1 MNNFSNYCE
10 SSTDLSIDIVA
21 IKDPISFKESSSKQE
36 SVDLDYLE
44 LLKISRKEMENA
56 SNITDNSKNVIIKL
70 LDEKIR
76 EINYLRLF

>member
-21 IKDPISFKESSSKQE
+21 IKDPISFKESSSKKQE
-36 SVDLDYLE
+36 SVDYLE